1 MAKKLFWL
9 KMLIYFL
16 NFITLGLVPLG
27 KLISEKIEILKKQ
40 VEELESK

>member
-16 NFITLGLVPLG
+16 NFITLELVPLG